1 MVTSCLVFVLRNHFD
16 TAALTKITQEI
27 SDKLFWS
34 LGTAV
39 LWDRGN
45 NNSYS
50 ALKFG
55 NRERIGSSKQEK
67 YENSGLKFINFTFF
81 MTLLAGLKKKM
92 ISIITIILFIYA

>member
-1 MVTSCLVFVLRNHFD
+1 MELARTRHDSAVSRLVTMVTSCLLFVVRNHFD

-27 SDKLFWS
+27 SDNLFWS

-50 ALKFG
+50 SLKFE
-55 NRERIGSSKQEK
+55 NRERIGSS
-67 YENSGLKFINFTFF
+67 NSVS
-81 MTLLAGLKKKM
+81 KKNMK
-92 ISIITIILFIYA
+92 ILV